1 MTLIKTFDLNKTF
14 KLKNLKIPAVE
25 DLNVEINSD
34 DFFALVGES
43 GSGKSTFLKLL
54 LRLTKPD
61 RGRIVFKEMDIWKK
75 AEENLK
81 DFYQSI
87 GVVFQDPYSSLNPRM
102 KIYTIV
108 EEPIKIHK
116 KYETKEAKLRII
128 KTFNELGLNSDLLNL
143 YPHQLSGGQR
153 QRVAIARALI
163 LEPEILLADEPLS
176 ALDISLQASIL
187 NQLMEIRDKRKL
199 AILMITHDLNIVR
212 AVSTKIAVMH
222 LGRIVEE
229 APTKEIFR
237 EPLHPYTKILLDSI
251 PGFHRREREKIPKIS
266 TEDKTSWTLKG
277 CRFYNRCSFRM
288 KICPEKIPPL
298 KSLNNRKVRCFLY

>member
-1 MTLIKTFDLNKTF
+1 MTLIKTFQLNKTF

-25 DLNVEINSD
+25 DLNIEINSNY
-34 DFFALVGES
+34 FFALVGES
-43 GSGKSTFLKLL
+43 GSGKSTFLRLL

-61 RGRIVFKEMDIWKK
+61 KGRIVFKDMDIWQNSK
-75 AEENLK
+75 ENLK
-81 DFYQSI
+81 DFYHSI

-102 KIYTIV
+102 KIHTIV
-108 EEPIKIHK
+108 EEPLKIHN
-116 KYETKEAKLRII
+116 KYEKKEAKLRII
-128 KTFNELGLNSDLLNL
+128 KTFNELGLNSELLNL

-153 QRVAIARALI
+153 QRVALARALI

-229 APTKEIFR
+229 ALTREIFR
-237 EPLHPYTKILLDSI
+237 EPLHPYTKILLASI

-266 TEDKTSWTLKG
+266 TEDKASWTLKG

-288 KICPEKIPPL
+288 KICQEKIPPL
-298 KSLNNRKVRCFLY
+298 KSFNNRKVRCFLY